1 MTKHNNKWLNMDNKQ
16 IIIILV
22 VIVVILTAILSFTL
36 LTSYKTVDE
45 NYIAAPLPN
54 EKVMFTGTYLGPN
67 DSIYNSNGGS
77 GVIQVG
83 GAYAMVSTD
92 KLQGL
97 ENQTVTVKGY
107 FVDGPGDKETV
118 PINNRY
124 VSGVGFCIEE
134 VVYN

>member
-1 MTKHNNKWLNMDNKQ
+1 MDNKQ
-16 IIIILV
+16 IMLILV

-67 DSIYNSNGGS
+67 DSIYNSNDGS

-83 GAYAMVSTD
+83 NSYVLVSTA
-92 KLQGL
+92 KLQGM

-107 FVDGPGDKETV
+107 FVNDMTDRDTV
-118 PINNRY
+118 PINNMY
-124 VSGVGFCIEE
+124 VNGVHFRIEE

>member
-1 MTKHNNKWLNMDNKQ
+1 MDNKK
-16 IIIILV
+16 IIIMLV
-22 VIVVILTAILSFTL
+22 VIVIILTAILSFTL
-36 LTSYKTVDE
+36 LTSYKTVNDS
-45 NYIAAPLPN
+45 YVHAPMPN
-54 EKVMFTGTYLGPN
+54 EKVMFTGIYLGPN
-67 DSIYNSNGGS
+67 DSIYNSNDGS

-92 KLQGL
+92 KLRGL

-134 VVYN
+134 VVNN

>member
-1 MTKHNNKWLNMDNKQ
+1 MNNKQ

-67 DSIYNSNGGS
+67 DSIYNANGGS

-83 GAYAMVSTD
+83 NLYVLVSTA
-92 KLQGL
+92 KLQGM

-107 FVDGPGDKETV
+107 FVNDMTDRDTV
-118 PINNRY
+118 PINNMY
-124 VSGVGFCIEE
+124 VNGDHFRIEE
-134 VVYN
+134 VVNN

>member
-1 MTKHNNKWLNMDNKQ
+1 MDNKQ
-16 IIIILV
+16 IILILV

-67 DSIYNSNGGS
+67 DSIYNSNGNS

-83 GAYAMVSTD
+83 NSYVLVSTA
-92 KLQGL
+92 KLQGM

-107 FVDGPGDKETV
+107 FVNDMTDRDTV
-118 PINNRY
+118 PINNMY
-124 VSGVGFCIEE
+124 VNGDHFRIEE
-134 VVYN
+134 VVNN

>member
-16 IIIILV
+16 IILILV

-36 LTSYKTVDE
+36 LTSYKTVNDS
-45 NYIAAPLPN
+45 YVHAQMTN

-67 DSIYNSNGGS
+67 DSIYNSNGNS

-83 GAYAMVSTD
+83 NSYVLVSTA
-92 KLQGL
+92 KLQGM

-107 FVDGPGDKETV
+107 FVNDMTDRDTV
-118 PINNRY
+118 PINNMY
-124 VSGVGFCIEE
+124 VNGDHFRIEE
-134 VVYN
+134 VVNN

>member
-1 MTKHNNKWLNMDNKQ
+1 MTKHNNKWLIMDNKQ
-16 IIIILV
+16 IILMLV

-67 DSIYNSNGGS
+67 DSIYNANDGS

-83 GAYAMVSTD
+83 NSYVLVSTA
-92 KLQGL
+92 KLQGM

-107 FVDGPGDKETV
+107 FVNDMTDRDTV
-118 PINNRY
+118 PINNMY
-124 VSGVGFCIEE
+124 VNGDHFRIEE
-134 VVYN
+134 VVNN

>member
-54 EKVMFTGTYLGPN
+54 EKVMFTGTYLGPD
-67 DSIYNSNGGS
+67 DSIYNSNGNS

-83 GAYAMVSTD
+83 NSYVLVSTA
-92 KLQGL
+92 KLQGM

-107 FVDGPGDKETV
+107 FFNDRDTV
-118 PINNRY
+118 PINNMY
-124 VSGVGFCIEE
+124 VNGVHFCIEE
-134 VVYN
+134 VVNN

>member
-16 IIIILV
+16 IILILV

-45 NYIAAPLPN
+45 NYIVAPLPN

-67 DSIYNSNGGS
+67 DSIYNSNGNS

-83 GAYAMVSTD
+83 NSYVLVSTA
-92 KLQGL
+92 KLQGM

-107 FVDGPGDKETV
+107 FVNDMTDRDTV
-118 PINNRY
+118 PINNMY
-124 VSGVGFCIEE
+124 VNGDHFRIEE
-134 VVYN
+134 VVNN

>member
-1 MTKHNNKWLNMDNKQ
+1 MTKHNNKWLNMNNKQ

-45 NYIAAPLPN
+45 NYIVAPLPN
-54 EKVMFTGTYLGPN
+54 EKVMFTGTYLGPD
-67 DSIYNSNGGS
+67 DSIYNSNGNS

-83 GAYAMVSTD
+83 NSYVLVSTA
-92 KLQGL
+92 KLQGM

-107 FVDGPGDKETV
+107 FVNDMTDRDTV
-118 PINNRY
+118 PINNMY
-124 VSGVGFCIEE
+124 VNGDHFRIEE
-134 VVYN
+134 VVNN

>member
-16 IIIILV
+16 IILILV

-67 DSIYNSNGGS
+67 DSIYNSNGNS

-83 GAYAMVSTD
+83 NSYVLVSTA
-92 KLQGL
+92 KLQGM

-107 FVDGPGDKETV
+107 FFNDRDTV
-118 PINNRY
+118 PINNMY
-124 VSGVGFCIEE
+124 VNGDHFRIEE
-134 VVYN
+134 VVNN